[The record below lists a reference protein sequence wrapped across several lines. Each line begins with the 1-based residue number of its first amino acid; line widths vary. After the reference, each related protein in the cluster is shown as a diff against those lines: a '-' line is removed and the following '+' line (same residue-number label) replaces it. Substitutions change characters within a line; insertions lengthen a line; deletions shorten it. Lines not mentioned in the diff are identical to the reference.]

1 MAESNTGEKKTYNP
15 FEPFRGMRDAYLE
28 SLSNAMIGVVN
39 TESYAQATGAMLDC
53 YLTASAPFREA
64 LEKSLLH
71 AMQKLSLPSRQE
83 VASLAERFANIEMRL
98 DDMDAKLDDLAKGLV
113 TMHQPV
119 AKGPAVSHP
128 KPNADHQHARR
139 GATEG
144 NGSPK

>member
-28 SLSNAMIGVVN
+28 SLSKAMIGVVN

-64 LEKSLLH
+64 LEKSVLQI
-71 AMQKLSLPSRQE
+71 MQQLSLPTRQE
-83 VASLAERFANIEMRL
+83 VASLAERFSSVEMRL
-98 DDMDAKLDDLAKGLV
+98 DDMDAKLDNLTKELAN
-113 TMHQPV
+113 MRQPV
-119 AKGPAVSHP
+119 AKGPAISNP
-128 KPNADHQHARR
+128 KPDAIHQPPRR